1 MAFEGAAFEGAEFEG
16 GALEGGGR
24 GPGKDGGFTL
34 LEVLVA
40 AVIAALAL
48 AVLFQGAAGGVQI
61 ARVADHMQEAV
72 SRARSRLAV
81 LEHGAPPAPGDQSGD
96 DGGGFHWRTRVT
108 QVGFGR
114 GVALYDLAVA
124 ESWTIDG
131 GTREV
136 LLHGRRVAAAAPE
149 PP

>member
-1 MAFEGAAFEGAEFEG
+1 MA
-16 GALEGGGR
+16 R
-24 GPGKDGGFTL
+24 DPWRKDEGFTL

-40 AVIAALAL
+40 AAIAALAL
-48 AVLFQGAAGGVQI
+48 AVLFQGAAGGVQT

-81 LEHGAPPAPGDQSGD
+81 LEHGAPPLPGDLSGD
-96 DGGGFHWRTRVT
+96 DGGGFRWHSRIT
-108 QVGFGR
+108 QVGFGA

-124 ESWTIDG
+124 ESWTTDG

-136 LLHGRRVAAAAPE
+136 VLHGRRIAPAPRE
-149 PP
+149 AP